1 MIDRL
6 KSFQD
11 LIESGAWPLLVGDM
25 NCLVNF
31 GNEREQGMIMQEMK
45 DDEQKIER
53 YEKLNNNIGKG

>member
-31 GNEREQGMIMQEMK
+31 GNEREQGMINR
-45 DDEQKIER
+45 DERE
-53 YEKLNNNIGKG
+53 G